1 MVIFELEF
9 QGIGFAKTRRLPMI
23 RRRLSFYVANL
34 LFLLILCIQL
44 ESQAGVPAAQSP
56 DQTPSGSQTLP
67 QAQAST
73 QEKQG
78 PASDSIPVLR
88 TTTRLVV
95 VDVVALDDQNKPVAN
110 LEAHDFTM
118 LEEGKP
124 QQVRVFS
131 FQHPAVD
138 VALKTRPKLPPN
150 VFTNSPSYRVNS
162 SFNVILLDALNTQFA
177 DMAYA
182 HQQVIQFLKKMPSE
196 QPVAIY
202 SLEGNKVRL
211 LQDFTTDAGVLRA
224 AVEKFRW
231 PTSLLLSSGPD
242 NAGGRLN
249 ETIQRVEQDRISF
262 RVDYT
267 VAALGYIAQTLSGY
281 PGRKN
286 LIWVS
291 AAFPFNVNPDFQVTG
306 SFDRQSH
313 DAEIAKA
320 ADALINSQ
328 VAIYP
333 VDPRGLTAPEVFSAS
348 NSGRDSSGRALGGPG
363 LQAALSR
370 ESSVRFAE
378 HSTMNEM
385 AGKTGGRSFYNR
397 NDIATSI
404 RQSID
409 DGSTY
414 YTLGYYPEN
423 KKWDGK
429 FRKIQV
435 KVNRPGIKLRYR
447 LGYFAVDPQP
457 RRESDPKKQD
467 FTFVQSLNLE
477 LPVSTSVLFH
487 AGVLP
492 RSSQAQNRI
501 PVNFR
506 IDPRAVNFE
515 QQADGLQHG
524 QVHCGG
530 RAYSEKGKPV
540 RLQISSVEYKLKP
553 ESFQQMM
560 QTGFPCQ
567 LTLDLP
573 NGSYLLRLGVMDN
586 RSGLIGTTNAK
597 VTVQ

>member
-1 MVIFELEF
+1 M
-9 QGIGFAKTRRLPMI
+9 RRYQP
-23 RRRLSFYVANL
+23 RLYVVT
-34 LFLLILCIQL
+34 FFSLLILCTQL
-44 ESQAGVPAAQSP
+44 ESQ
-56 DQTPSGSQTLP
+56 SGSPGLASSQAVSSEVASGKVPQQPQTSSP
-67 QAQAST
+67 TQGAD
-73 QEKQG
+73 QEKQAT
-78 PASDSIPVLR
+78 PDTLPVLR

-95 VDVVALDDQNKPVAN
+95 VDVVALDDQNRPVTD
-110 LEAHDFTM
+110 LGERDFTM

-131 FQHPAVD
+131 FQHPAAN
-138 VALKTRPKLPPN
+138 VASESRRKLPSN

-162 SFNVILLDALNTQFA
+162 SFNVILLDALNTQFE

-182 HQQVIQFLKKMPSE
+182 HQQVIEFLKKMPSE

-202 SLEGNKVRL
+202 ALETNKVRL
-211 LQDFTTDAGVLRA
+211 LQDFTTDKEALLAAAG
-224 AVEKFRW
+224 KFKGQN
-231 PTSLLLSSGPD
+231 SLLLSRGAPD
-242 NAGGRLN
+242 APSRVDARGRIGAPIGIAD
-249 ETIQRVEQDRISF
+249 TIHRVEQDRLRF

-286 LIWVS
+286 LIWIS
-291 AAFPFNVNPDFQVTG
+291 AAFPFDVNPDFQVAG

-313 DAEIAKA
+313 DAEVAKA

-333 VDPRGLTAPEVFSAS
+333 VDPRGLTAPAAFNAS
-348 NSGRDSSGRALGGPG
+348 NSGRDSSGRALSGAG
-363 LQAALSR
+363 LQEALSQ
-370 ESSVRFAE
+370 ESSVRLAE
-378 HSTMNEM
+378 HTTMNEM

-429 FRKIQV
+429 FRKIHV

-447 LGYFAVDPQP
+447 LGYFASDPQL
-457 RRESDPKKQD
+457 RRESDPKKQNL
-467 FTFVQSLNLE
+467 TFAQALNLE
-477 LPVSTSVLFH
+477 MPVSTSVLFQ

-492 RSSQAQNRI
+492 RSSQTQNKI
-501 PVNFR
+501 PVNFS
-506 IDPRAVNFE
+506 IDPRAINLE

-524 QVHCGG
+524 KVQCGV
-530 RAYSEKGKPV
+530 RAYSPKGKPV
-540 RLQISSVEYKLKP
+540 LLQFGSVEYKLKP
-553 ESFQQMM
+553 QTFQQLQ

-567 LTLDLP
+567 FAVDLP

>member
-1 MVIFELEF
+1 MSRY
-9 QGIGFAKTRRLPMI
+9 QPRL
-23 RRRLSFYVANL
+23 YVATS
-34 LFLLILCIQL
+34 LFLLILCAQL
-44 ESQAGVPAAQSP
+44 ESQ
-56 DQTPSGSQTLP
+56 SGSPSTQSSQISSQPQTLSKT
-67 QAQAST
+67 QGT
-73 QEKQG
+73 DQEKQG
-78 PASDSIPVLR
+78 TTPDTLPVLR

-95 VDVVALDDQNKPVAN
+95 VDVVALDNQNKPVTD
-110 LEAHDFTM
+110 LEARDFTM

-131 FQHPAVD
+131 FQHPATD
-138 VALKTRPKLPPN
+138 VASESHPKLPPN

-177 DMAYA
+177 DVAYA
-182 HQQVIQFLKKMPSE
+182 HQQLLQFLKNMPSE

-202 SLEGNKVRL
+202 ALEGNKVRL
-211 LQDFTTDAGVLRA
+211 LQDFTTDAGALRA
-224 AVEKFRW
+224 AAEKFKGQN
-231 PTSLLLSSGPD
+231 SLLLSSGSD
-242 NAGGRLN
+242 GASGRLA
-249 ETIQRVEQDRISF
+249 EAIQRVEQDRLRF

-286 LIWVS
+286 LIWIS
-291 AAFPFNVNPDFQVTG
+291 AAFPFDVNPDFQVAG

-333 VDPRGLTAPEVFSAS
+333 VDPRGLTAPEAFSAS
-348 NSGRDSSGRALGGPG
+348 NSGRDSSGRALGGAG
-363 LQAALSR
+363 LQAALSQ
-370 ESSVRFAE
+370 ESGTRFAE
-378 HSTMNEM
+378 HGTMNEM
-385 AGKTGGRSFYNR
+385 AERTGGRSFYNR
-397 NDIATSI
+397 NDIAASI

-435 KVNRPGIKLRYR
+435 KVNRPGTKLRYR
-447 LGYFAVDPQP
+447 LGYFASDPQL
-457 RRESDPKKQD
+457 RRENDPKKQD
-467 FTFVQSLNLE
+467 LTFAQSLNLE
-477 LPVSTSVLFH
+477 LPVSTSVLFQ

-492 RSSQAQNRI
+492 RSSQTQHKI
-501 PVNFR
+501 PINFR
-506 IDPRAVNFE
+506 IDPRAVYFE

-524 QVHCGG
+524 KVQCGV
-530 RAYSEKGKPV
+530 RAYSQKGKPLL
-540 RLQISSVEYKLKP
+540 LQFGSVEYKLKP
-553 ESFQQMM
+553 QTFQQMQ

-567 LTLDLP
+567 CSIALP
-573 NGSYLLRLGVMDN
+573 EGSYLLRLGVIDN